1 MSQGV
6 FDPSVPLNVVINV
19 VAAKTI
25 PEVAKAIPEVAKAIP
40 EVVKTIPEVAK
51 AIPEISL
58 PENDITK
65 IGDVFDG
72 FSMETIDEHKEYFIV
87 GIVILC
93 VIGYYTYNNIIQM
106 NDSLNDKDDI
116 DETKQKRKINKS
128 VKKIS
133 TKKPGILKKPE
144 RKLNQMRNKKST

>member
-6 FDPSVPLNVVINV
+6 FDPSVSLNEVINV

-25 PEVAKAIPEVAKAIP
+25 PEVAKAIPEVAKA
-40 EVVKTIPEVAK
+40 IPEVAK

-106 NDSLNDKDDI
+106 NDSLNDTDD
-116 DETKQKRKINKS
+116 TKQKTKINKS
-128 VKKIS
+128 VKKDS
-133 TKKPGILKKPE
+133 TKKPSILKKPGILKKPE

>member
-1 MSQGV
+1 MSQGI
-6 FDPSVPLNVVINV
+6 FDPSVPLNEVINV
-19 VAAKTI
+19 VSDSAI
-25 PEVAKAIPEVAKAIP
+25 PKVAKA
-40 EVVKTIPEVAK
+40 IPEVAK

-87 GIVILC
+87 GILILC

-106 NDSLNDKDDI
+106 NDSLNDTDD
-116 DETKQKRKINKS
+116 TKQKTNINKS
-128 VKKIS
+128 VKKDS
-133 TKKPGILKKPE
+133 KKKPGILKKPE
-144 RKLNQMRNKKST
+144 RKLNQMRNK

>member
-1 MSQGV
+1 MSQSV
-6 FDPSVPLNVVINV
+6 FDPSVSLNEVINV
-19 VAAKTI
+19 VSDSAI
-25 PEVAKAIPEVAKAIP
+25 PEVVKAIPEVAKA
-40 EVVKTIPEVAK
+40 IPEVAK

-106 NDSLNDKDDI
+106 NDSLNDTDD
-116 DETKQKRKINKS
+116 TKQKTKINKS
-128 VKKIS
+128 VKKGS
-133 TKKPGILKKPE
+133 KKKPSILKKPE
-144 RKLNQMRNKKST
+144 RKLNQVRNKKST

>member
-1 MSQGV
+1 MSQGI
-6 FDPSVPLNVVINV
+6 FDPSVSLNEVINV
-19 VAAKTI
+19 VSNKAIPEVAKAI

-40 EVVKTIPEVAK
+40 EVVK

-106 NDSLNDKDDI
+106 NDSLNDTDD
-116 DETKQKRKINKS
+116 TKQNTKINKS
-128 VKKIS
+128 VKKDFK
-133 TKKPGILKKPE
+133 KKPGILKKPE
-144 RKLNQMRNKKST
+144 RKLNQVRNKKST